1 MRSALRNRS
10 SCSCPSVQMVLVIKI
25 PQEVS
30 ESRSSFSAQCESPL
44 GTVRGQQ
51 PLLCF
56 PHPNPSPP
64 MPQGLSSPSS
74 SLTHHVMWGSHHTKF
89 FRLRKAGVSTVTK
102 DSSSV
107 KTVLGR
113 RNKIL
118 GLGFFF
124 FFLALL
130 SVLDIPLE
138 NVSDLF
144 YFLIGVELLYS
155 FVFISIVQHESA
167 ISIDMS
173 PPSWTSPPP
182 SFHPTSLGHNSC
194 AVHQLPISCFKCIK
208 FWRWNYL

>member
-74 SLTHHVMWGSHHTKF
+74 SLTHLWAQPEASACRNLWAPGYRDEGAVGEDHITP
-89 FRLRKAGVSTVTK
+89 
-102 DSSSV
+102 SSSAWGRLV
-107 KTVLGR
+107 SPQSPKTVLQWRLSWEGEI
-113 RNKIL
+113 KSWVWD
-118 GLGFFF
+118 FFF
-124 FFLALL
+124 FFWHCFQSWIYHLKVCQIFLL
-130 SVLDIPLE
+130 S
-138 NVSDLF
+138 
-144 YFLIGVELLYS
+144 
-155 FVFISIVQHESA
+155 
-167 ISIDMS
+167 
-173 PPSWTSPPP
+173 
-182 SFHPTSLGHNSC
+182 
-194 AVHQLPISCFKCIK
+194 
-208 FWRWNYL
+208 